1 MSGPGEV
8 VAAGLERLNADDFDG
23 YYALMGED
31 IVSTNELGTLTGKA
45 QFTAGTSENFTMLS
59 EHWRR
64 VEKMAVSG
72 NYVATWLTF
81 GCVTAE
87 SGQRCEVEGCTVW
100 EVQDGLI
107 RSIREIFDWRPLLT
121 ALGMDG
127 PTT

>member
-1 MSGPGEV
+1 VSGSGEV
-8 VAAGLERLNADDFDG
+8 VTAGLERLNADDFDG
-23 YYALMGED
+23 YYALMAD
-31 IVSTNELGTLTGKA
+31 DLVATNEFGTRSGKA
-45 QFTAGTSENFTMLS
+45 QVMAGTREDFSILS

-64 VEKMAVSG
+64 VEKIAVSG
-72 NYVATWLTF
+72 NHVATWLTF

-121 ALGMDG
+121 ALGMGD
-127 PTT
+127 P